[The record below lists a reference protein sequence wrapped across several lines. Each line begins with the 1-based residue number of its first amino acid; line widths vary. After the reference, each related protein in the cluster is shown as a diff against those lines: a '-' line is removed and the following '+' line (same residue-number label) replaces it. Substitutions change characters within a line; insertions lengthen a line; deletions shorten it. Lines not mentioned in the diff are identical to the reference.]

1 MPAIAKLQLQR
12 NNTCITIIYAGGAPE
27 IEQLQL
33 QQDELLFY
41 MTDPIHGQ
49 YEKDKW
55 SHSIY
60 LIYTRHRKTHY
71 WSWNCFTR
79 SIKYNQ

>member
-12 NNTCITIIYAGGAPE
+12 NNTCITIMYAGGAPE

-55 SHSIY
+55 SHSILSNLY
-60 LIYTRHRKTHY
+60 KTSKNSLLILKLLHSLYQ
-71 WSWNCFTR
+71 
-79 SIKYNQ
+79 I

>member
-33 QQDELLFY
+33 QYDELLFY
-41 MTDPIHGQ
+41 MTDAIHVG
-49 YEKDKW
+49 
-55 SHSIY
+55 
-60 LIYTRHRKTHY
+60 TV
-71 WSWNCFTR
+71 
-79 SIKYNQ
+79 